1 MVRLFAMG
9 FAVLAVALFLA
20 MPTMVIAADEDTHDG
35 KIVSAGNSKLT
46 MTDKDGKNEM
56 THTVGADAVITLDGK
71 EVKLDD
77 LKAGFAV
84 KVTTKK
90 GEKNVAIKI
99 EATSKDK

>member
-9 FAVLAVALFLA
+9 FAVLAVALFLTL
-20 MPTMVIAADEDTHDG
+20 PTMVIAADEDTHDG
-35 KIVSAGNSKLT
+35 KIVSAGNGKLT
-46 MTDKDGKNEM
+46 MTDKEGKNEM
-56 THTVGADAVITLDGK
+56 SHNVGAECVITLDGK

-77 LKAGFAV
+77 LKAGFTV

-99 EATSKDK
+99 DATSK